1 MGAAITQQFKDQAK
15 LARGTPPGGC
25 GKGVG
30 VMVTGESIALGTSVI
45 AVLIS
50 LAAAYLSWRWRVED
64 TRGAEVTIYFHRNT
78 EKAQVVT
85 PSGKTRLVGYN
96 LVIWNRGPS
105 VAKDI
110 ELSVFDE
117 SGNEIHL
124 LDVADDEFP
133 LDCLDPGT
141 RYPIPWIISHAGT
154 RRRFRCSVTWWDD
167 KGNHIRSLPLRRG
180 QTSL

>member
-1 MGAAITQQFKDQAK
+1 MWGILGHITA
-15 LARGTPPGGC
+15 G
-25 GKGVG
+25 
-30 VMVTGESIALGTSVI
+30 TGEMGMVFTGEGIALAA
-45 AVLIS
+45 AVLAVLVS
-50 LAAAYLSWRWRVED
+50 VTTAYLSWRWRMED
-64 TRGAEVTIYFHRNT
+64 TRKAELTLYFHRNS

-85 PSGKTRLVGYN
+85 TSGKVRQVGYN

-117 SGNEIHL
+117 DGSQLQL
-124 LDVADDEFP
+124 LDVAPDEFP

-141 RYPIPWIISHAGT
+141 RYPIPWVISHAAH
-154 RRRFRCSVTWWDD
+154 RRRFRCSVTWWDNR
-167 KGNHIRSLPLRRG
+167 GQHHRSLPLRRG